1 MMVEDVNEMKMHEGE
16 CRFCGQKQEIMAAHQ
31 EEADEIATLNCN
43 CSGSEEYRR
52 KQDLAELINETCE
65 LVSPETGFVKMSDEQ
80 LEVLHQIAAML
91 ASGIISK
98 VTLDIAD
105 SRCVM
110 SEHKDGSFTF
120 KRNKVLQLGGD
131 I

>member
-1 MMVEDVNEMKMHEGE
+1 MMVEDMNEMKVHEGE
-16 CRFCGQKQEIMAAHQ
+16 CRFCGQKQEVMAAHQ
-31 EEADEIATLNCN
+31 EEANEIATLNCN

-52 KQDLAELINETCE
+52 KQDLAELIKETCE

-80 LEVLHQIAAML
+80 LEVLYQIATML
-91 ASGIISK
+91 AGGIISK

>member
-1 MMVEDVNEMKMHEGE
+1 MKSYEGI
-16 CRFCGQKQEIMAAHQ
+16 CKFCGQVQTVQADSQ
-31 EEADEIATLNCN
+31 EEANMIATLNCN

-65 LVSPETGFVKMSDEQ
+65 LVLPETGFVKMSDEQ
-80 LEVLHQIAAML
+80 LEALHQIATML
-91 ASGIISK
+91 ASGIINK

>member
-1 MMVEDVNEMKMHEGE
+1 MMVEDMNEMKVHKGE
-16 CRFCGQKQEIMAAHQ
+16 CRFCGQTQEVMATHQ
-31 EEADEIATLNCN
+31 EEADEIATFNCN

-80 LEVLHQIAAML
+80 LEALHQIATML
-91 ASGIISK
+91 AGGIISK

-120 KRNKVLQLGGD
+120 KRNKVLQLVGD